1 MSVVY
6 SKMQRTSAPDIDD
19 LKDKRIEIK
28 YIYTEPDGSKV
39 NVWVRGVVDA
49 LCVEDDKNDVIIRWD
64 TRYLDPKEIER
75 KEFTLPVPLP
85 GNKWNKQMEGAW
97 RFCHDE

>member
-28 YIYTEPDGSKV
+28 YIYTEPDGTLMYGYEVS
-39 NVWVRGVVDA
+39 WTH
-49 LCVEDDKNDVIIRWD
+49 CVLMMIKMMSSSDG
-64 TRYLDPKEIER
+64 TRDIWIQK
-75 KEFTLPVPLP
+75 K
-85 GNKWNKQMEGAW
+85 
-97 RFCHDE
+97 